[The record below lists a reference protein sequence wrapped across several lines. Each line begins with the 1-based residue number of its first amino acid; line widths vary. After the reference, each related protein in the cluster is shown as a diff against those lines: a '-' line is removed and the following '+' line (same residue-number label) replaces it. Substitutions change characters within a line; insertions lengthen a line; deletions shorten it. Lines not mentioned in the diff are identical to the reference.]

1 MAPACCGSWAPQH
14 GPGQAGPRPAS
25 VHRADMCGVLQ
36 CKGGQHP
43 PGRTSC
49 ILNRVC
55 HALTTEDGTAYE
67 LVPEGTRCGPE
78 KVSPWLR
85 GRATPRHPRRV
96 PHLQMGFWLGS
107 CLRLWEQS
115 SLHTSGR
122 D

>member
-1 MAPACCGSWAPQH
+1 
-14 GPGQAGPRPAS
+14 
-25 VHRADMCGVLQ
+25 MCGVLQ

-85 GRATPRHPRRV
+85 GRATPQASRACAPPADAFLAWQLLEAV
-96 PHLQMGFWLGS
+96 GTESCPHF
-107 CLRLWEQS
+107 
-115 SLHTSGR
+115 
-122 D
+122 